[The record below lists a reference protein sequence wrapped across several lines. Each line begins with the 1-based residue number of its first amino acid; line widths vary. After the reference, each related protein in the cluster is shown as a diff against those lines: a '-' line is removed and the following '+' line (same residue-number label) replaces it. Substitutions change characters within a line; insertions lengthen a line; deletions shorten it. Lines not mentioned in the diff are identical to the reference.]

1 MKGGFGRWLVA
12 VLAMVSP
19 CIVSAGVETV
29 QVNAS
34 TLGVNFCYEAQNMAA
49 DSEEAYGFHDEAGGR
64 GGLLAEKLWVNANT
78 KPGDI
83 TLEDTANARSYRL
96 SYGGGGGIWG
106 PNSTASAPAGKLLA
120 SYLDNDSTL
129 TFSGLPPSGYDVAII
144 FSGDGGKY
152 SAVTVNGVSKT
163 YNEAGE
169 LVEGTTAWG
178 VREQPSVETKTLSA
192 TGTASAGQVMFLSG
206 LTTSTL
212 TLQTTNDAASSPQ
225 VRGTVAAIQ
234 IYIKAGTY
242 ECINAT
248 AAGPTTVKLSELL
261 EEAPSMSDL
270 MVVLADGATLQVD
283 SALSLSTLQVIA
295 EGSVTVAGTETTLG
309 GIQLVD
315 MRQVTGSATVAYEN
329 VSEDPEVMPQLSGV
343 DVLRKQGAKPYVP
356 TSNAALNGR
365 QFIAEA
371 GETTLNFNLQS
382 TVATAEAPM
391 TVTGQGSLLR
401 IEANQNYDRA
411 PSNAVLRA
419 EKGATLALKGVNLF
433 STSAPP
439 SVQVDA
445 ATLRA
450 ECIAG
455 SHIKVGRVTLAN
467 DANVEIAGEG
477 SAYSEEG
484 LILLT
489 AGEATAKLSVVSGTS
504 AIRYAEGARENMVT
518 FSEGGSFEVAEDAK
532 LSVDVKLGRDII
544 KEGAGELT
552 LPASRMRSAE
562 VRAGTLV
569 VENLSGTFAPS
580 LSGEGTVRLCTTGD
594 TAFTGA
600 LAPTVSLVFE
610 GAHTFALGLSRPLI
624 ASLPEGAKLRLTVSA
639 DELLEGKV
647 LLPLGEGV
655 DPAKLG
661 LELMDADGQSL
672 GFGTP
677 SVGADGT
684 LEIAITNRMPTIA
697 ATASWGTADAWS
709 TGSVPLEGTVG
720 LKGGETEEQ
729 AITVTLDVA
738 IPEGISHILIFGH
751 VRLVTSG
758 AQAVIPAE
766 VELQEGAALTVSSDF
781 EAAFTVPEG
790 TTLALTGASVSQ
802 AVTVNG
808 TLQLDGATMSQAVTV
823 NGTLTSAGDS
833 AVQNEGNV
841 FAGVVDVLSGTLSL
855 NAAEQKLC
863 GTLNVRAGAT
873 FKNLRSADA
882 LYYTGA
888 ATVNVWGTVDMG
900 ATRWT
905 IGSRNVLNL
914 YAGAQVLGS
923 GQGDNYGTSAW
934 DWFEASTVHFP
945 EDGGREG
952 TVSFPATLRLRGVTV
967 TFDVANPNLSV
978 ELSGKI
984 IGGSDNLGALTK
996 AGSGNSRLIL
1006 SGEGKAYAGAT
1017 AVDKGYLDIVGE
1029 MSLATSSITAAS
1041 GTALTFQADEAGTAA
1056 TYSVPIT
1063 LTGSGRLD
1071 KFGTH
1076 EVTLSGVISGEGP
1089 LNVEAGTLKL
1099 LAANTRSASART
1111 TVDAGATLDVS
1122 DASAR
1127 LYGMTFGGLQGQT
1140 TFTVRGRLR
1149 TRNWSYSEGEG
1160 AGCALGALRANEY
1173 TVELDGGIVTFVDAA
1188 GDGQLGTRGFRVT
1201 AAGATLEIPE
1211 GLTLSLPAS
1220 ETAYVS
1226 LNAAGTMNVQGG
1238 GLCLLQTQPLA
1249 GSLRIAEGAR
1259 LSGSGTV
1266 QGSVTFAEGAELAT
1280 TEGLLTVGGLSLPT
1294 TKASVKV
1301 IVPEATEGADVLKCS
1316 PALAEGFDGTA
1327 FIVDGSPLRV
1337 VPNADGSALVLAFV
1351 VTLPE
1356 TIGADGGSLTE
1367 TAAAKLAEAAK
1378 VLGVAEVSEVTGRTA
1393 NRALTANEISGA
1405 LECFTGSGLV
1415 FKGEPGAEGTPL
1427 SVAYDFGIARMMARA
1442 LSIEG
1447 GASEPYVM
1455 LAVQVKGAEDGA
1467 AVDYAENTKVEILL
1481 GGVPV
1486 SAEPLE
1492 VAPDGKAIPS
1502 GVRWFRF
1509 PYAPQG
1515 TTSPGIS
1522 VRAVSTP

>member
-1 MKGGFGRWLVA
+1 
-12 VLAMVSP
+12 MVS
-19 CIVSAGVETV
+19 G
-29 QVNAS
+29 
-34 TLGVNFCYEAQNMAA
+34 
-49 DSEEAYGFHDEAGGR
+49 
-64 GGLLAEKLWVNANT
+64 
-78 KPGDI
+78 
-83 TLEDTANARSYRL
+83 
-96 SYGGGGGIWG
+96 
-106 PNSTASAPAGKLLA
+106 
-120 SYLDNDSTL
+120 
-129 TFSGLPPSGYDVAII
+129 
-144 FSGDGGKY
+144 
-152 SAVTVNGVSKT
+152 
-163 YNEAGE
+163 
-169 LVEGTTAWG
+169 
-178 VREQPSVETKTLSA
+178 
-192 TGTASAGQVMFLSG
+192 
-206 LTTSTL
+206 
-212 TLQTTNDAASSPQ
+212 
-225 VRGTVAAIQ
+225 
-234 IYIKAGTY
+234 
-242 ECINAT
+242 
-248 AAGPTTVKLSELL
+248 
-261 EEAPSMSDL
+261 
-270 MVVLADGATLQVD
+270 
-283 SALSLSTLQVIA
+283 
-295 EGSVTVAGTETTLG
+295 
-309 GIQLVD
+309 
-315 MRQVTGSATVAYEN
+315 
-329 VSEDPEVMPQLSGV
+329 
-343 DVLRKQGAKPYVP
+343 
-356 TSNAALNGR
+356 
-365 QFIAEA
+365 
-371 GETTLNFNLQS
+371 
-382 TVATAEAPM
+382 
-391 TVTGQGSLLR
+391 
-401 IEANQNYDRA
+401 
-411 PSNAVLRA
+411 
-419 EKGATLALKGVNLF
+419 
-433 STSAPP
+433 
-439 SVQVDA
+439 
-445 ATLRA
+445 
-450 ECIAG
+450 
-455 SHIKVGRVTLAN
+455 
-467 DANVEIAGEG
+467 
-477 SAYSEEG
+477 
-484 LILLT
+484 
-489 AGEATAKLSVVSGTS
+489 
-504 AIRYAEGARENMVT
+504 
-518 FSEGGSFEVAEDAK
+518 
-532 LSVDVKLGRDII
+532 
-544 KEGAGELT
+544 
-552 LPASRMRSAE
+552 
-562 VRAGTLV
+562 
-569 VENLSGTFAPS
+569 
-580 LSGEGTVRLCTTGD
+580 
-594 TAFTGA
+594 
-600 LAPTVSLVFE
+600 
-610 GAHTFALGLSRPLI
+610 
-624 ASLPEGAKLRLTVSA
+624 
-639 DELLEGKV
+639 
-647 LLPLGEGV
+647 
-655 DPAKLG
+655 
-661 LELMDADGQSL
+661 
-672 GFGTP
+672 
-677 SVGADGT
+677 
-684 LEIAITNRMPTIA
+684 
-697 ATASWGTADAWS
+697 
-709 TGSVPLEGTVG
+709 
-720 LKGGETEEQ
+720 GGETEEQ
-729 AITVTLDVA
+729 AITVTLDTA
-738 IPEGISHILIFGH
+738 IPEGVSHILIFGH

-758 AQAVIPAE
+758 AQAVVPAE

-781 EAAFTVPEG
+781 EAAFTVPTD
-790 TTLALTGASVSQ
+790 TTLALDSARIT
-802 AVTVNG
+802 
-808 TLQLDGATMSQAVTV
+808 QAVTV

-855 NAAEQKLC
+855 NAANQKLY

-873 FKNLRSADA
+873 FKNLRSSDA
-882 LYYTGA
+882 LRYGGA

-905 IGSRNVLNL
+905 IGSGNVLNL

-996 AGSGNSRLIL
+996 AGSGNSHLIL

-1017 AVDKGYLDIVGE
+1017 AVNKGYLDIVGE
-1029 MSLATSSITAAS
+1029 TSLATSSITAAS

-1089 LNVEAGTLKL
+1089 LNVKAGTLKL

-1160 AGCALGALRANEY
+1160 TGCALGALRANEY
-1173 TVELDGGIVTFVDAA
+1173 TVELDGGTVTFVDAA

-1249 GSLRIAEGAR
+1249 GSLRIAEGTR

-1266 QGSVTFAEGAELAT
+1266 QGSVAFAEGTELAT

-1294 TKASVKV
+1294 AKASVKV

-1327 FIVDGSPLRV
+1327 FIVEGSPLRV

-1378 VLGVAEVSEVTGRTA
+1378 ALGVAEISEVKGRTA
-1393 NRALTANEISGA
+1393 NRPLTADEISGA

-1415 FKGEPGAEGTPL
+1415 SKGEPGAEGTPL
-1427 SVAYDFGIARMMARA
+1427 SVAYDFGIARMMART

-1455 LAVQVKGAEDGA
+1455 LAVQVKDAEDGA

-1486 SAEPLE
+1486 AAERLE

>member
-1 MKGGFGRWLVA
+1 MKGGFGCWLVA

-96 SYGGGGGIWG
+96 SYKGGGGIWG

-129 TFSGLPPSGYDVAII
+129 TLSGLPPSGYDVAII

-178 VREQPSVETKTLSA
+178 VRGQPSVETKTLSA
-192 TGTASAGQVMFLSG
+192 TGTASAGQVMFLPG

-212 TLQTTNDAASSPQ
+212 TLQTANDAASTPQ

-234 IYIKAGTY
+234 IYVKEGSY
-242 ECINAT
+242 ECFRVDAT
-248 AAGPTTVKLSELL
+248 TAGASTVKLSELL
-261 EEAPSMSDL
+261 EGTQAPMA
-270 MVVLADGATLQVD
+270 VVTLADGATLQVD

-309 GIQLVD
+309 DIQRVD
-315 MRQVTGSATVAYEN
+315 MQQVTGKATLAYEN
-329 VSEDPEVMPQLSGV
+329 VSEAPNVPLLFGV
-343 DVLRKQGAKPYVP
+343 DVLRKQGAKLYVP

-720 LKGGETEEQ
+720 LRGGETEEQ
-729 AITVTLDVA
+729 AITVTLDTA
-738 IPEGISHILIFGH
+738 IPEGIAHILIFGH
-751 VRLVTSG
+751 VRFVTSG

-833 AVQNEGNV
+833 AAQNEGNV
-841 FAGVVDVLSGTLSL
+841 FAGVVDVLSGSLSL

-984 IGGSDNLGALTK
+984 IDGSDNLGALTK

-1017 AVDKGYLDIVGE
+1017 AVNKGYLDIVGE
-1029 MSLATSSITAAS
+1029 TSLATSSITAAS

-1089 LNVEAGTLKL
+1089 LNVKAGTLKL

-1149 TRNWSYSEGEG
+1149 TRNWSYSGGEG
-1160 AGCALGALRANEY
+1160 TGCALGALRSNEY
-1173 TVELDGGIVTFVDAA
+1173 AVELDGGTVTFVDAA
-1188 GDGQLGTRGFRVT
+1188 GDGRLGSRGFRVT

-1226 LNAAGTMNVQGG
+1226 LAAAGTMNVQGG
-1238 GLCLLQTQPLA
+1238 GLSLLQTQPLA

-1259 LSGSGTV
+1259 LSGAGTV

-1316 PALAEGFDGTA
+1316 PALEEGFDGTA
-1327 FIVDGSPLRV
+1327 FAVEGSPLRV
-1337 VPNADGSALVLAFV
+1337 VPNADGSALALAFV

-1393 NRALTANEISGA
+1393 NRALTADEISGA
-1405 LECFTGSGLV
+1405 LECFTGTGLV
-1415 FKGEPGAEGTPL
+1415 SKGEPGAEGMPL

-1486 SAEPLE
+1486 AAERLE
-1492 VAPDGKAIPS
+1492 VAPDGEAIPS

>member
-1 MKGGFGRWLVA
+1 MKGGFGCWLVA
-12 VLAMVSP
+12 ALAMVSP

-29 QVNAS
+29 HVKAS
-34 TLGVNFCYEAQNMAA
+34 ILGVNFCYEAQNMAA
-49 DSEEAYGFHDEAGGR
+49 DSEEAYGFYDEAGGR

-83 TLEDTANARSYRL
+83 TLEDTANVRSYRL

-129 TFSGLPPSGYDVAII
+129 TLSGLPPSGYDVAII
-144 FSGDGGKY
+144 FSGDQGKY

-178 VREQPSVETKTLSA
+178 VRGQPSVETKTLSA
-192 TGTASAGQVMFLSG
+192 TGTASAGQVMFLPG

-283 SALSLSTLQVIA
+283 NALSLSALRVVA
-295 EGSVTVAGTETTLG
+295 EGSVTVAGTETTLE

-315 MRQVTGSATVAYEN
+315 MQQVTGSATVAYEN

-343 DVLRKQGAKPYVP
+343 DVLRKQGAKLYVP
-356 TSNAALNGR
+356 TSNAALNGH

-419 EKGATLALKGVNLF
+419 EEGATLALKGVNLF

-467 DANVEIAGEG
+467 GANVEIAGTETAYG
-477 SAYSEEG
+477 SEG

-489 AGEATAKLSVVSGTS
+489 AGGATAKLSVVSGTS
-504 AIRYAEGARENMVT
+504 AIRYAEGAKENMVT
-518 FSEGGSFEVAEDAK
+518 FSEGGSFEVAEGAK
-532 LSVDVKLGRDII
+532 LSVDVKLERDII

-562 VRAGTLV
+562 VRAGTLI

-594 TAFTGA
+594 TTFTGA

-624 ASLPEGAKLRLTVSA
+624 ASLPEGAKLCLTVSA

-647 LLPLGEGV
+647 LLPLGKGV

-661 LELMDADGQSL
+661 LELMDTDGQSL

-677 SVGADGT
+677 SLGEDGT

-709 TGSVPLEGTVG
+709 TGSVPSKGTIG
-720 LKGGETEEQ
+720 LKGGETE

-738 IPEGISHILIFGH
+738 IPEEISHILIFGH
-751 VRLVTSG
+751 VRLVTSE

-790 TTLALTGASVSQ
+790 TSLALTGASVSQ

-855 NAAEQKLC
+855 NAANQKLY

-882 LYYTGA
+882 LYYEGA

-923 GQGDNYGTSAW
+923 GQGDNNGTSAW
-934 DWFEASTVHFP
+934 DWFEAGTVHFP

-984 IGGSDNLGALTK
+984 IGGSNNLGALTK
-996 AGSGNSRLIL
+996 AGAGNSRLIL
-1006 SGEGKAYAGAT
+1006 SGAGKAYTGAT
-1017 AVDKGYLDIVGE
+1017 TVNKGYLDIVGE
-1029 MSLATSSITAAS
+1029 TSLATSSITAAS

-1089 LNVEAGTLKL
+1089 LNVKEGTLKL

-1127 LYGMTFGGLQGQT
+1127 LYGMTFGGLQEQT

-1160 AGCALGALRANEY
+1160 TGCALGALRANEY
-1173 TVELDGGIVTFVDAA
+1173 TVELNGGTVTFVDAA

-1226 LNAAGTMNVQGG
+1226 LNAAGPLNVQGG

-1294 TKASVKV
+1294 AKASVKV

-1327 FIVDGSPLRV
+1327 FIVEGSPLRV

-1367 TAAAKLAEAAK
+1367 TAAVKLAEAAK
-1378 VLGVAEVSEVTGRTA
+1378 ALGVAEISKVTGQTA

-1405 LECFTGSGLV
+1405 LECFTGTGLV
-1415 FKGEPGAEGTPL
+1415 SKGEPGAEGTPL

-1467 AVDYAENTKVEILL
+1467 ALDYAENTKVEILL
-1481 GGVPV
+1481 DGVPV
-1486 SAEPLE
+1486 SAERLE

>member
-467 DANVEIAGEG
+467 DANVEIAGVG

-888 ATVNVWGTVDMG
+888 ATVNVWGTVD
-900 ATRWT
+900 
-905 IGSRNVLNL
+905 
-914 YAGAQVLGS
+914 
-923 GQGDNYGTSAW
+923 QG
-934 DWFEASTVHFP
+934 
-945 EDGGREG
+945 
-952 TVSFPATLRLRGVTV
+952 
-967 TFDVANPNLSV
+967 
-978 ELSGKI
+978 K
-984 IGGSDNLGALTK
+984 
-996 AGSGNSRLIL
+996 
-1006 SGEGKAYAGAT
+1006 
-1017 AVDKGYLDIVGE
+1017 
-1029 MSLATSSITAAS
+1029 
-1041 GTALTFQADEAGTAA
+1041 
-1056 TYSVPIT
+1056 
-1063 LTGSGRLD
+1063 
-1071 KFGTH
+1071 
-1076 EVTLSGVISGEGP
+1076 
-1089 LNVEAGTLKL
+1089 
-1099 LAANTRSASART
+1099 
-1111 TVDAGATLDVS
+1111 
-1122 DASAR
+1122 
-1127 LYGMTFGGLQGQT
+1127 
-1140 TFTVRGRLR
+1140 
-1149 TRNWSYSEGEG
+1149 
-1160 AGCALGALRANEY
+1160 
-1173 TVELDGGIVTFVDAA
+1173 
-1188 GDGQLGTRGFRVT
+1188 
-1201 AAGATLEIPE
+1201 
-1211 GLTLSLPAS
+1211 
-1220 ETAYVS
+1220 
-1226 LNAAGTMNVQGG
+1226 
-1238 GLCLLQTQPLA
+1238 
-1249 GSLRIAEGAR
+1249 RI
-1259 LSGSGTV
+1259 
-1266 QGSVTFAEGAELAT
+1266 
-1280 TEGLLTVGGLSLPT
+1280 
-1294 TKASVKV
+1294 
-1301 IVPEATEGADVLKCS
+1301 
-1316 PALAEGFDGTA
+1316 
-1327 FIVDGSPLRV
+1327 
-1337 VPNADGSALVLAFV
+1337 
-1351 VTLPE
+1351 
-1356 TIGADGGSLTE
+1356 
-1367 TAAAKLAEAAK
+1367 
-1378 VLGVAEVSEVTGRTA
+1378 
-1393 NRALTANEISGA
+1393 
-1405 LECFTGSGLV
+1405 
-1415 FKGEPGAEGTPL
+1415 
-1427 SVAYDFGIARMMARA
+1427 
-1442 LSIEG
+1442 
-1447 GASEPYVM
+1447 
-1455 LAVQVKGAEDGA
+1455 
-1467 AVDYAENTKVEILL
+1467 
-1481 GGVPV
+1481 
-1486 SAEPLE
+1486 
-1492 VAPDGKAIPS
+1492 
-1502 GVRWFRF
+1502 
-1509 PYAPQG
+1509 
-1515 TTSPGIS
+1515 
-1522 VRAVSTP
+1522 

>member
-1 MKGGFGRWLVA
+1 M
-12 VLAMVSP
+12 
-19 CIVSAGVETV
+19 
-29 QVNAS
+29 
-34 TLGVNFCYEAQNMAA
+34 
-49 DSEEAYGFHDEAGGR
+49 
-64 GGLLAEKLWVNANT
+64 
-78 KPGDI
+78 
-83 TLEDTANARSYRL
+83 
-96 SYGGGGGIWG
+96 
-106 PNSTASAPAGKLLA
+106 
-120 SYLDNDSTL
+120 
-129 TFSGLPPSGYDVAII
+129 
-144 FSGDGGKY
+144 
-152 SAVTVNGVSKT
+152 
-163 YNEAGE
+163 
-169 LVEGTTAWG
+169 VEGTTAWG
-178 VREQPSVETKTLSA
+178 VRGQPSVETKTLSA
-192 TGTASAGQVMFLSG
+192 TGTASAGQVMFLPG

-212 TLQTTNDAASSPQ
+212 TLQTANDAASTPQ

-234 IYIKAGTY
+234 IYVKEGSY
-242 ECINAT
+242 ECFRVDAT
-248 AAGPTTVKLSELL
+248 TAGASTVKLSELL
-261 EEAPSMSDL
+261 EGTQAPMA
-270 MVVLADGATLQVD
+270 VVTLADGATLQVD

-295 EGSVTVAGTETTLG
+295 EGSVTVAGTETTLED
-309 GIQLVD
+309 IQLVD
-315 MRQVTGSATVAYEN
+315 MQQVTGKATLAYEN
-329 VSEDPEVMPQLSGV
+329 LSEAPKFPVLLGV
-343 DVLRKQGAKPYVP
+343 DVLQKQGAEPYMP
-356 TSNAALNGR
+356 TSNAELVGC
-365 QFIAEA
+365 QFIAAE

-433 STSAPP
+433 STDAPP

-467 DANVEIAGEG
+467 GANVEIAGTETAYG
-477 SAYSEEG
+477 SEG
-484 LILLT
+484 LLLLT

-504 AIRYAEGARENMVT
+504 AIRYAEGAKENMVT
-518 FSEGGSFEVAEDAK
+518 FSEGGSFEVAEGAK

-569 VENLSGTFAPS
+569 VENLSGTFAPA
-580 LSGEGTVRLCTTGD
+580 LSGEGTVRLRTTGD
-594 TAFTGA
+594 TTFTGA

-610 GAHTFALGLSRPLI
+610 GAHTFALGLSRPII
-624 ASLPEGAKLRLTVSA
+624 ASLPEGAKLRLTASA

-647 LLPLGEGV
+647 LLPLGKGV

-661 LELMDADGQSL
+661 LELMDTDGQSL
-672 GFGTP
+672 GLGTP
-677 SVGADGT
+677 NLGADGT

-697 ATASWGTADAWS
+697 ETASWGTADAWS

-720 LKGGETEEQ
+720 LRGGETEEQ
-729 AITVTLDVA
+729 AITVTLDTA
-738 IPEGISHILIFGH
+738 IPEGVSHILIFGH

-758 AQAVIPAE
+758 AQAVVPAE

-781 EAAFTVPEG
+781 EAAFTVPTD
-790 TTLALTGASVSQ
+790 TTLALDSARIT
-802 AVTVNG
+802 
-808 TLQLDGATMSQAVTV
+808 QAVTV

-855 NAAEQKLC
+855 NAANQKLY

-952 TVSFPATLRLRGVTV
+952 TVSFPAALRLRDVTV

-984 IGGSDNLGALTK
+984 IGGSNNLGALTK
-996 AGSGNSRLIL
+996 AGSGNSHLIL

-1017 AVDKGYLDIVGE
+1017 AVNKGYLDIVGE
-1029 MSLATSSITAAS
+1029 TSLATSSITAAS

-1089 LNVEAGTLKL
+1089 LNVKAGTLKL

-1160 AGCALGALRANEY
+1160 TGCALGALRANEY
-1173 TVELDGGIVTFVDAA
+1173 TVELDGGTVTFVDAA

-1249 GSLRIAEGAR
+1249 GSLRIAEGTR
-1259 LSGSGTV
+1259 LSGAGTV

-1294 TKASVKV
+1294 AKASVKV

-1327 FIVDGSPLRV
+1327 FAVEGSPLRV

-1378 VLGVAEVSEVTGRTA
+1378 ALGVAEISKVTGQTA
-1393 NRALTANEISGA
+1393 NRALTADEISGA

-1415 FKGEPGAEGTPL
+1415 SKGEPGAEGTPL

-1481 GGVPV
+1481 DGVPV
-1486 SAEPLE
+1486 SAERLE

-1522 VRAVSTP
+1522 VRAVSAP

>member
-1 MKGGFGRWLVA
+1 MKGGLGRWLVA

-19 CIVSAGVETV
+19 CIVSAGVETIHV
-29 QVNAS
+29 KAS

-96 SYGGGGGIWG
+96 SYKGGGGIWG

-192 TGTASAGQVMFLSG
+192 TGTASAGQVMFLPG

-234 IYIKAGTY
+234 IYVKEGAY
-242 ECINAT
+242 ECFRVDAT
-248 AAGPTTVKLSELL
+248 AAGASTVKLSELL
-261 EEAPSMSDL
+261 EGTQAPMA
-270 MVVLADGATLQVD
+270 VVTLADGATLQVD

-594 TAFTGA
+594 AAFTGA

-624 ASLPEGAKLRLTVSA
+624 ASLPEGAKLRLTASA

-647 LLPLGEGV
+647 LLPLGAGV
-655 DPAKLG
+655 ESAKLD
-661 LELMDADGQSL
+661 LELVDTDGQSL

-677 SVGADGT
+677 SLGADGT

-697 ATASWGTADAWS
+697 ETASWGTADAWS

-720 LKGGETEEQ
+720 LRGGETEEQ

-738 IPEGISHILIFGH
+738 IPGEISHILIFGH
-751 VRLVTSG
+751 VRLVTSE
-758 AQAVIPAE
+758 AQPVIPAE

-781 EAAFTVPEG
+781 EAAFTVPTD
-790 TTLALTGASVSQ
+790 TTLALDSARIT
-802 AVTVNG
+802 
-808 TLQLDGATMSQAVTV
+808 QAVTV

-833 AVQNEGNV
+833 AVRNGGNV

-855 NAAEQKLC
+855 NAANQKLY

-952 TVSFPATLRLRGVTV
+952 TVSFPAALRLRDVTV

-984 IGGSDNLGALTK
+984 IGGSNNLGALTK
-996 AGSGNSRLIL
+996 AGAGNSRLIL
-1006 SGEGKAYAGAT
+1006 SGADKAYTGAT
-1017 AVDKGYLDIVGE
+1017 TVNKGYLDIVGE
-1029 MSLATSSITAAS
+1029 TSLATSSITAAS

-1056 TYSVPIT
+1056 TYGVPIT
-1063 LTGSGRLD
+1063 LTGTGRLD

-1089 LNVEAGTLKL
+1089 LNVKEGTLKL

-1149 TRNWSYSEGEG
+1149 TRK
-1160 AGCALGALRANEY
+1160 LVLLRR
-1173 TVELDGGIVTFVDAA
+1173 G
-1188 GDGQLGTRGFRVT
+1188 GDGMRV
-1201 AAGATLEIPE
+1201 GRP
-1211 GLTLSLPAS
+1211 SS
-1220 ETAYVS
+1220 E
-1226 LNAAGTMNVQGG
+1226 
-1238 GLCLLQTQPLA
+1238 
-1249 GSLRIAEGAR
+1249 
-1259 LSGSGTV
+1259 
-1266 QGSVTFAEGAELAT
+1266 
-1280 TEGLLTVGGLSLPT
+1280 
-1294 TKASVKV
+1294 
-1301 IVPEATEGADVLKCS
+1301 
-1316 PALAEGFDGTA
+1316 
-1327 FIVDGSPLRV
+1327 
-1337 VPNADGSALVLAFV
+1337 
-1351 VTLPE
+1351 
-1356 TIGADGGSLTE
+1356 
-1367 TAAAKLAEAAK
+1367 
-1378 VLGVAEVSEVTGRTA
+1378 
-1393 NRALTANEISGA
+1393 
-1405 LECFTGSGLV
+1405 
-1415 FKGEPGAEGTPL
+1415 
-1427 SVAYDFGIARMMARA
+1427 
-1442 LSIEG
+1442 
-1447 GASEPYVM
+1447 
-1455 LAVQVKGAEDGA
+1455 
-1467 AVDYAENTKVEILL
+1467 
-1481 GGVPV
+1481 
-1486 SAEPLE
+1486 
-1492 VAPDGKAIPS
+1492 
-1502 GVRWFRF
+1502 
-1509 PYAPQG
+1509 
-1515 TTSPGIS
+1515 
-1522 VRAVSTP
+1522 

>member
-1 MKGGFGRWLVA
+1 MKGGFGCWLVA

-49 DSEEAYGFHDEAGGR
+49 DSEEAYGFYDEAGGR

-106 PNSTASAPAGKLLA
+106 PDSTASAPAGKLLA

-129 TFSGLPPSGYDVAII
+129 TLSGLPPSGYDVAII

-178 VREQPSVETKTLSA
+178 VRGQPSVETKTLSA
-192 TGTASAGQVMFLSG
+192 TGTASAGQVMFLPG

-212 TLQTTNDAASSPQ
+212 TLQTTNDAASDPQ

-234 IYIKAGTY
+234 IYVKEGAY
-242 ECINAT
+242 ECFRVDAT
-248 AAGPTTVKLSELL
+248 TAGASTVKLSELL
-261 EEAPSMSDL
+261 EGTQAPMA
-270 MVVLADGATLQVD
+270 VVTLADGATLQVD
-283 SALSLSTLQVIA
+283 SALSLSALRVVA

-315 MRQVTGSATVAYEN
+315 MQQVTGKATLAYEN
-329 VSEDPEVMPQLSGV
+329 LSEAPKFPVLLGV
-343 DVLRKQGAKPYVP
+343 DVLQKQGAKPYVP
-356 TSNAALNGR
+356 TSNAALNGH

-401 IEANQNYDRA
+401 IEANQDYDRA

-433 STSAPP
+433 STDAPP

-467 DANVEIAGEG
+467 GANVEIAGTETAYG
-477 SAYSEEG
+477 SEG
-484 LILLT
+484 LLLLT

-504 AIRYAEGARENMVT
+504 AIRYAEGAKENMLT

-729 AITVTLDVA
+729 TITVTLDVA

-905 IGSRNVLNL
+905 IGSGNVLNL

-984 IGGSDNLGALTK
+984 IDGSDNLGALTK

-1029 MSLATSSITAAS
+1029 TSLATSSITAAS

-1056 TYSVPIT
+1056 TYGVPIT
-1063 LTGSGRLD
+1063 LTGTGRLD

-1089 LNVEAGTLKL
+1089 LNVKEGTLKL

-1160 AGCALGALRANEY
+1160 TGCALGALRANEY
-1173 TVELDGGIVTFVDAA
+1173 TVELDGGTVTFVDAA

-1249 GSLRIAEGAR
+1249 GSLRIAEGTR

-1266 QGSVTFAEGAELAT
+1266 QGSVAFAEGTELAT

-1316 PALAEGFDGTA
+1316 PALAEGFDGKA
-1327 FIVDGSPLRV
+1327 FAVEGSPLRV

-1378 VLGVAEVSEVTGRTA
+1378 ALGVAEISEVKGRTA
-1393 NRALTANEISGA
+1393 NRPLTANEISGA

-1415 FKGEPGAEGTPL
+1415 SKGEPGAEGTPL

-1502 GVRWFRF
+1502 GIRWFRF

-1522 VRAVSTP
+1522 VRAVSAP

>member
-1 MKGGFGRWLVA
+1 MKGGFGCWLVA
-12 VLAMVSP
+12 ALAMVSP

-29 QVNAS
+29 HVKAS

-49 DSEEAYGFHDEAGGR
+49 DSEEAYGFYDESGGR
-64 GGLLAEKLWVNANT
+64 GGFLAEKLWVNANT

-129 TFSGLPPSGYDVAII
+129 TLSGLPPSGYDVAII

-178 VREQPSVETKTLSA
+178 MRGQPSVETKTLSA
-192 TGTASAGQVMFLSG
+192 TGTASAGQVMFLPG

-212 TLQTTNDAASSPQ
+212 TLQTANDVEAME
-225 VRGTVAAIQ
+225 RGTIAAIQ
-234 IYIKAGTY
+234 IYVKEGSY
-242 ECINAT
+242 ECFRVDAT
-248 AAGPTTVKLSELL
+248 AAGATTVSLSGIL
-261 EEAPSMSDL
+261 EGTQAPMA
-270 MVVLADGATLQVD
+270 VVTLADGATLQVD

-295 EGSVTVAGTETTLG
+295 EGSVTVAGTEATLG
-309 GIQLVD
+309 GIQLID
-315 MRQVTGSATVAYEN
+315 MQQVTGAATLAYEN
-329 VSEDPEVMPQLSGV
+329 LSEAPKFPVLLGV
-343 DVLRKQGAKPYVP
+343 DVLQKQGAEPYMP
-356 TSNAALNGR
+356 TSNAELVGR
-365 QFIAEA
+365 QFIAA
-371 GETTLNFNLQS
+371 GGETTLNFNLQS

-411 PSNAVLRA
+411 PNNAVLRA

-477 SAYSEEG
+477 GAYSEEG

-504 AIRYAEGARENMVT
+504 AIRYAEGAKENMVT
-518 FSEGGSFEVAEDAK
+518 FSEGGSFEVAEGAK
-532 LSVDVKLGRDII
+532 LSVDVKLERDII

-562 VRAGTLV
+562 VRAGTLI

-580 LSGEGTVRLCTTGD
+580 LSGEGTVRLRTTGD
-594 TAFTGA
+594 TTFTGA

-610 GAHTFALGLSRPLI
+610 GAHTFALGLSRPII

-647 LLPLGEGV
+647 LLPLGKGV

-677 SVGADGT
+677 SLGADGT
-684 LEIAITNRMPTIA
+684 LEIAITSRMPTLA
-697 ATASWGTADAWS
+697 ATASWGTAGAWS

-720 LKGGETEEQ
+720 FRGGETEEQ
-729 AITVTLDVA
+729 AITVTLDTA

-758 AQAVIPAE
+758 AQAVVPAE

-790 TTLALTGASVSQ
+790 TTLALAGASVSQ

-855 NAAEQKLC
+855 NAANQKLY

-882 LYYTGA
+882 LHYEGA

-923 GQGDNYGTSAW
+923 GQGDNNGISAW
-934 DWFEASTVHFP
+934 DWFEAGTVHFP

-952 TVSFPATLRLRGVTV
+952 KVSFPATLRLRGVTV

-984 IGGSDNLGALTK
+984 IGDSNNLGALTK
-996 AGSGNSRLIL
+996 AGAGNSRLIL
-1006 SGEGKAYAGAT
+1006 SGAGKAYTGAT
-1017 AVDKGYLDIVGE
+1017 TVNKGYLDIVGE
-1029 MSLATSSITAAS
+1029 TSLATSSITAAS

-1089 LNVEAGTLKL
+1089 LNVKEGTLKL

-1127 LYGMTFGGLQGQT
+1127 LYGMTVGGLQEQT

-1160 AGCALGALRANEY
+1160 TGCALGALRANEY
-1173 TVELDGGIVTFVDAA
+1173 TVELDGGTVTFVDAA

-1211 GLTLSLPAS
+1211 GLTLSLPAN

-1226 LNAAGTMNVQGG
+1226 LAAAGTMNVQGG
-1238 GLCLLQTQPLA
+1238 GLSLLQTQPLA

-1259 LSGSGTV
+1259 LSGAGTV
-1266 QGSVTFAEGAELAT
+1266 QGSVAFAEGTELAT

-1294 TKASVKV
+1294 AKASVKV

-1327 FIVDGSPLRV
+1327 FIVEGSSLRV

-1367 TAAAKLAEAAK
+1367 TAATKLAEAAK
-1378 VLGVAEVSEVTGRTA
+1378 ALGVAEVSGVTGRTA

-1415 FKGEPGAEGTPL
+1415 SKGEPGAEGTPL

-1467 AVDYAENTKVEILL
+1467 ALDYAENTKVEILL
-1481 GGVPV
+1481 DGVPV
-1486 SAEPLE
+1486 AAERLE

-1522 VRAVSTP
+1522 VRAVSAP